1 MSGKFLQNRLF
12 ATHPQASSREVGMEK
27 SSSNR
32 RHKGFT
38 PHTYCWHCQSSDI
51 DSKPLHKNVTPSYMI
66 PLPTPPE
73 RGQESASHS
82 LFLLRQQ
89 AESTSWARKAEG
101 RHVTNSLQHWC
112 GNSGTLHAKTD
123 WTKDLK
129 ATKGPGERQ
138 LWLGSVLWLRYWS
151 YSTL

>member
-1 MSGKFLQNRLF
+1 MGSFYKTDCLPLTHKHQAEKWEWRKVHPTTGDTRDSLPTRTADIVSPLTLIQSLSIKMS
-12 ATHPQASSREVGMEK
+12 
-27 SSSNR
+27 
-32 RHKGFT
+32 
-38 PHTYCWHCQSSDI
+38 
-51 DSKPLHKNVTPSYMI
+51 PLHTWYPY
-66 PLPTPPE
+66 LLCL

-82 LFLLRQQ
+82 LFLLRQR

-123 WTKDLK
+123 WAKDLK

-138 LWLGSVLWLRYWS
+138 LWLGSVLWSRYWS